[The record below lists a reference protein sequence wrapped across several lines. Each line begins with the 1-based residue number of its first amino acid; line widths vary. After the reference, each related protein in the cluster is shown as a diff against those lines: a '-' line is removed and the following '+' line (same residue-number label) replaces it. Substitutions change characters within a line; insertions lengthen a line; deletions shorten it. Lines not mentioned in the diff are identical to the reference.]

1 MVVGYMLKVVWVTL
15 ILIIAY
21 VLLRFYSNGD
31 DKQDGLVR
39 GYIINNLYIT
49 TRVLGI

>member
-1 MVVGYMLKVVWVTL
+1 MLKVVWLTL
-15 ILIIAY
+15 ILFF
-21 VLLRFYSNGD
+21 LWFLFRFYSNGD
-31 DKQDGLVR
+31 DKYDGLVR